1 MVEVRVEKWKRNLL
15 DLSLRNRLL
24 NVKDGKHFI
33 PLSCNDIAK
42 LEDCLSANN
51 AIKIETPLAPTET
64 QRRLK
69 EIYRVGRLAIE
80 ESGVNSIFVAIGFLD
95 WNKGSSKTTSYR
107 APILLIP
114 VRLERQSTSSG
125 YRMARLDEETKLN
138 TTLVEFLRTEFGITV
153 PELEPLP
160 EDDSG
165 ADVEKVL
172 AIISNAVA
180 AKGWRVSAEAALG
193 FFSFGKISLWQDLTS
208 NLETMRRNPFVDHLV
223 SGGQI
228 YDDGINV
235 FPPNEIAAYLDTTK
249 LYCPLGADAS
259 QLTAVLYSALGKSFV
274 LHGPPGT
281 GKSQTITNIIAHN
294 LALGRR
300 VLFVSEKKAALDVVY
315 NRLRAVGLGP
325 FCLELHSTKSGK
337 AQVLSQFAEALAV
350 PLTGVPSGHQGVCTS
365 LMTQRNSLAEYVRT
379 LHHVYPNGRSAYELL
394 SRANASHHVANCNLV
409 QGKILSHT
417 AEEVAALE
425 SAVSAL
431 AMEWESVDGDA
442 YQALLPVR
450 ISEWT
455 PELEMC
461 LRTAAEKMMLALDQ
475 EVTLGLKGRL
485 KRLWTTLMLCRLIAF
500 PFFAPAAD
508 VRKMTE
514 AILTHLPALRLV
526 LAYKKRRIEA
536 KRKGLEKVAEAI
548 EAGVIKTGDAGHLF
562 ADAYAT
568 KMLSEVLSSEK
579 ALALFSG
586 LSQDELI
593 RTFRE
598 TDALYLETVKAQ
610 IFALLSARLPAG
622 RMTNCPEMSELGI
635 LKRECEK
642 KARHKPVRQL
652 LSEIKGIA
660 SRLKPCFLMSP
671 LSVSQYLTV
680 DSEPFDLVIFDEA
693 SQIPVWDAVGAI
705 ARGKQV
711 IVVGDPK
718 QMPPTNF
725 FQKGVSA
732 SEEEVTEMVE
742 DMESILDEALALGMH
757 ASFLNWHYRSRHESL
772 IAFSNKRYYG
782 DGLNTFPAAVN
793 SERLGVKLHFVADGV
808 YDASGKRTN
817 LREAEA
823 LVDWL
828 FAEAV
833 RDESHRSFGVAT
845 FSMAQ
850 KNLIEDLIE
859 KRRAECPEADAF
871 FDESKDDAFFVK
883 NLENIQGDERDVI
896 VFSICYAPDL
906 NGNFAMNFGPLN
918 RQGGER
924 RLNVAV
930 TRAREQVVV
939 FSSVHGS
946 QIDLQRSNAV
956 GVKHLR
962 EFLEYAENN
971 GQIVTSDSVCLEAG
985 VMDEVVEW
993 LSKNGYSCKAQV
1005 GASNRKIDVA
1015 VYRGADESNA
1025 CGLLSILGDGPAY
1038 GADLTVRDR
1047 DSLRVQVLQSLG
1059 WNVFRLWSVD
1069 WRLNRE
1075 RTEKRLLET
1084 LEKLEKNPNV
1094 RLPAQILITNE
1105 AKTRALRPMPIEE
1118 HHIAA
1123 SKEKRDLEHIPIQE
1137 LRQLRDEIVKT
1148 FGKCPNDVLYREMV
1162 RRLGYSVLSQK
1173 ARKILE
1179 SRLERVGDAKQ

>member
-1 MVEVRVEKWKRNLL
+1 MAEVRVEKWKRNLL

-24 NVKDGKHFI
+24 NVKDGKHLL
-33 PLSCNDIAK
+33 PLLCNDIAK
-42 LEDCLSANN
+42 LEDSLSANT
-51 AIKIETPLAPTET
+51 AIKIETLLAPAES

-69 EIYRVGRLAIE
+69 EIYRAGRLAIE
-80 ESGVNSIFVAIGFLD
+80 ETGVNSVFVAIGFLD
-95 WNKGSSKTTSYR
+95 WNKDASEETSYR
-107 APILLIP
+107 APILLVP
-114 VRLERQSTSSG
+114 VRLERQSASSG

-138 TTLVEFLRTEFGITV
+138 TTLVEFLRAEFGITV

-165 ADVEKVL
+165 ADVETIL
-172 AIISNAVA
+172 TIISNAVA
-180 AKGWRVSAEAALG
+180 EKGWRVSAEASLG

-208 NLETMRRNPFVDHLV
+208 NLEAMRRNPLVDHLV

-228 YDDGINV
+228 YDDGIKV
-235 FPPNEIAAYLDTTK
+235 FPPNEIATHLDATK

-259 QLTAVLYSALGKSFV
+259 QLTAILYSELGKSFV

-315 NRLRAVGLGP
+315 NRLRSVGLGP

-365 LMTQRNSLAEYVRT
+365 LMVQRDALAKYVRA

-394 SRANASHHVANCNLV
+394 SRAIASHPAASSNLV
-409 QGKILSHT
+409 QGKTLSHT
-417 AEEVAALE
+417 AEEVTALE
-425 SAVSAL
+425 SAFSAL
-431 AMEWESVDGDA
+431 AMEWKSVDGNA
-442 YQALLPVR
+442 YQALSPVR

-455 PELEMC
+455 PELEMRV
-461 LRTAAEKMMLALDQ
+461 RTAAERMIQVLDQ
-475 EVTLGLKGRL
+475 EAPLGLKGRL
-485 KRLWTTLMLCRLIAF
+485 KRLWTTLMVCRLISF
-500 PFFAPAAD
+500 PFFAPATEA
-508 VRKMTE
+508 RKMAE
-514 AILTHLPALRLV
+514 DVLTHLPELRLV
-526 LAYKKRRIEA
+526 SAYKKKRLA
-536 KRKGLEKVAEAI
+536 VKRKGLEKII
-548 EAGVIKTGDAGHLF
+548 EAMESGAIKTDDAGDVF
-562 ADAYAT
+562 ADAYAA
-568 KMLSEVLSSEK
+568 KMLSDLLSSEK
-579 ALALFSG
+579 ALASFSG

-593 RTFRE
+593 RSFRE
-598 TDALYLETVKAQ
+598 ADALYLETVKAQ
-610 IFALLSARLPAG
+610 LFALLSARLPAG
-622 RMTNCPEMSELGI
+622 RTMDCPEMSELGV

-642 KARHKPVRQL
+642 KTRHKPVRQL

-671 LSVSQYLTV
+671 LSVSQYLTL
-680 DSEPFDLVIFDEA
+680 DLEPFDLVIFDEA
-693 SQIPVWDAVGAI
+693 SQIPVWDAVGVI

-725 FQKGVSA
+725 FQKGVNA
-732 SEEEVTEMVE
+732 SEEEEVETVE

-772 IAFSNKRYYG
+772 IAFSNKRYYK
-782 DGLNTFPAAVN
+782 DGLNTFPASVN
-793 SERLGVKLHFVADGV
+793 SERLGVKLHIVADGV
-808 YDASGKRTN
+808 YDASSTRTN
-817 LREAEA
+817 RHEAAA

-828 FAEAV
+828 FSEAI
-833 RDESHRSFGVAT
+833 RDDSHRSFGVVT

-859 KRRAECPEADAF
+859 KRRAEHPEVDAF
-871 FDESKDDAFFVK
+871 FDESKEDAFFVK
-883 NLENIQGDERDVI
+883 NLENVQGDERDVI

-906 NGNFAMNFGPLN
+906 NGHFAMNFGPLN

-939 FSSVHGS
+939 FSSIHGS

-971 GQIVTSDSVCLEAG
+971 GQMSSSDSNRLDAG
-985 VMDEVVEW
+985 VMAEVAEL
-993 LSKNGYSCKAQV
+993 LSKHGYSCKAQV
-1005 GASNRKIDVA
+1005 GASNRKIDLA
-1015 VYRGADESNA
+1015 VYRGADEGNA
-1025 CGLLSILGDGPAY
+1025 CGLLGILGDGPEY
-1038 GADLTVRDR
+1038 GSDLTVRDR

-1059 WNVFRLWSVD
+1059 WNIFRLWSID

-1084 LEKLEKNPNV
+1084 LEMLKKAPNV
-1094 RLPAQILITNE
+1094 HLPTPILITNE
-1105 AKTRALRPMPIEE
+1105 TKIRALRPMPIEE
-1118 HHIAA
+1118 HHVAT
-1123 SKEKRDLEHIPIQE
+1123 SNEKRDLEQVPIAE
-1137 LRQLRDEIVKT
+1137 LKQLRDEIVKT

-1179 SRLERVGDAKQ
+1179 SRLEMVGDAK